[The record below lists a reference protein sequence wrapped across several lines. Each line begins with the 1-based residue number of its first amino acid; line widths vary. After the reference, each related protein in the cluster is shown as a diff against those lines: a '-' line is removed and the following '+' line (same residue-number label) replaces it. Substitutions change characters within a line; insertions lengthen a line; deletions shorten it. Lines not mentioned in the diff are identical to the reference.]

1 MSDNEL
7 PPIKGARRGQ
17 ETRDNDVSDMTATRE
32 ISASALESDRPLN
45 KPAGS
50 RKSGDIESGNAKR
63 RGKKLSPEE

>member
-1 MSDNEL
+1 
-7 PPIKGARRGQ
+7 
-17 ETRDNDVSDMTATRE
+17 MTATRE